1 MSKKYRTPFEDLGWS
16 EMQKKYLDAFKIF
29 KSSESVMNS
38 SWVNEMDEWWKSAN
52 NKNSHRSSSIF
63 DRVLE
68 QANVYYFMSEQF
80 SILLNEINHSNNDE
94 QIQDIINKKFKE
106 IESYLSSCDDS
117 FDWSDFLASHEVP
130 NDLMRSM
137 FDNSIFNHI
146 QLLNELNPDLERL
159 VQEILSISG
168 LGYSREAQEKLKEAI
183 KSWRDFQSNF
193 NEYQSVMMHLSKK
206 GLELMRNHII
216 SMQTGDESIN
226 SMLQIYNLWIESN
239 EKVYG
244 DYVCKDEYSELMGRL
259 MNSMMA
265 FKKKSD
271 EIIEDTLSALHLPT
285 TKAMN
290 ELEQRHY
297 LLRKQVNEMRA
308 EINNLKK
315 NIKQDNSIV
324 PVFKK
329 GSKTNLRSEG
339 KVNKKVTS
347 KTSNIVERKQVNK
360 KSVSNVKTIKKKKQV
375 KKDD

>member
-329 GSKTNLRSEG
+329 GSKTILRSEG
-339 KVNKKVTS
+339 KLNKKVTP

-360 KSVSNVKTIKKKKQV
+360 KSVSNVKTIKKKNK
-375 KKDD
+375 

>member
-1 MSKKYRTPFEDLGWS
+1 MSKKYRTSFEDLGWS
-16 EMQKKYLDAFKIF
+16 EMQKKYLDALKIF

-38 SWVNEMDEWWKSAN
+38 SWVNEMDEWRKSAN

-68 QANVYYFMSEQF
+68 QANVYHFMGEQF

-106 IESYLSSCDDS
+106 IESYLLSCDDS
-117 FDWSDFLASHEVP
+117 FDWSGFLATYEVS
-130 NDLMRSM
+130 NDLMSSM
-137 FDNSIFNHI
+137 FDNSIFNRI

-168 LGYSREAQEKLKEAI
+168 LCYSREAQEKLKEAI
-183 KSWRDFQSNF
+183 KSWTDFQSNF
-193 NEYQSVMMHLSKK
+193 KEYQSVMMHLSKK

-216 SMQTGDESIN
+216 NMQTDGESIN

-244 DYVCKDEYSELMGRL
+244 DYVRKDEYSELMGRL

-285 TKAMN
+285 TRAMN